1 MRHPSCW
8 IALLLGLS
16 VFFSSCGA
24 PRRTAEQEAANPDP
38 VPQEESPESSSEAPA
53 QPPEE
58 SPESSSEAPAEPPE
72 GSPESSSEA
81 PAEPPEE
88 SSEAQTQTATL
99 YIGRDGQFQEYP
111 VTTSETITPDW
122 LIAQIAL
129 LTGWNLELAEPVTT
143 GKGGMSVTF
152 TERSSIVTGPPEPQK
167 EEFFVYDSVQLLQM
181 ILDSIQHTLQNFFVD
196 PELGDPQSLDL
207 YFSLNGEDITLPDG
221 VTVPFD
227 QPYTGVMIVCK

>member
-38 VPQEESPESSSEAPA
+38 VPQEESPESSIEAPA
-53 QPPEE
+53 EPPEE

-72 GSPESSSEA
+72 ESP
-81 PAEPPEE
+81 
-88 SSEAQTQTATL
+88 EAQTQTAIL
-99 YIGRDGQFQEYP
+99 YVGCDGQFQEYP

-207 YFSLNGEDITLPDG
+207 YFSLDGEDITLPDG

>member
-1 MRHPSCW
+1 MRHLSCW

-53 QPPEE
+53 EP
-58 SPESSSEAPAEPPE
+58 SENLP
-72 GSPESSSEA
+72 
-81 PAEPPEE
+81 
-88 SSEAQTQTATL
+88 EAQTQTAIL
-99 YIGRDGQFQEYP
+99 YVGYDGQFQEYP

-152 TERSSIVTGPPEPQK
+152 MERSSIVTGPPEPQK

>member
-1 MRHPSCW
+1 MKYRFGW

-38 VPQEESPESSSEAPA
+38 VPQEEDSTLPEQAPIEPQAEQPVPSEEH
-53 QPPEE
+53 PPEAK
-58 SPESSSEAPAEPPE
+58 S
-72 GSPESSSEA
+72 
-81 PAEPPEE
+81 
-88 SSEAQTQTATL
+88 QTVIL
-99 YIGRDGQFQEYP
+99 YVGCDGLFQEYP
-111 VTTSETITPDW
+111 VTASEAITPDW

-129 LTGWNLELAEPVTT
+129 LTGWNLDLAEPVTT

-152 TERSSIVTGPPEPQK
+152 AETSSIVTGPPEPQK
-167 EEFFVYDSVQLLQM
+167 EEFFVHDSVELLQT
-181 ILDSIQHTLQNFFVD
+181 ILGSVQRTLQCAFVD

-221 VTVPFD
+221 VIVPFD
-227 QPYTGVMIVCK
+227 QPYAGVMMVCQ